1 MTLPGRGARRSGP
14 KAPARPHMAA
24 GRGAGSG
31 DCRGRP
37 ASVPASPPPSHPL
50 RRRLAPRA
58 RGLPAG
64 GLGFA
69 LFLPLFLTGQAGP
82 GGGISGPAGTTCS
95 VPLYPVPVC
104 RARLGPGARCPLRPG
119 SGQSAGTAHPQGR
132 AALSSLREL
141 RERLFLGKTV
151 LPVFKVLK

>member
-82 GGGISGPAGTTCS
+82 GGGISDLLRA
-95 VPLYPVPVC
+95 PVPCARVPGAA
-104 RARLGPGARCPLRPG
+104 RAGCPVPSTPRERAERRDRSSPGPGG
-119 SGQSAGTAHPQGR
+119 SVVFER
-132 AALSSLREL
+132 ASGAIIPRENSTSC
-141 RERLFLGKTV
+141 F
-151 LPVFKVLK
+151 